1 MSIFNLGSINIDYIY
16 TLPRLLAAGETL
28 ASTSFSA
35 ALGGKGANQSIALAR
50 AGADVRHAGQ
60 LHEADTAWLDGLR
73 EAGVDCSHILAADI
87 SSGHAVVAVDEQ
99 TAENQIILNPGSN
112 QALPAEMIAP
122 FLASAQPGDW
132 ALAQNEVNLTEAFLR
147 AAKQKNLHIC
157 YSAAPF
163 VADITAGLLPI
174 VDLLIVNHL
183 EAEALTSFTGKP
195 IDRHG
200 IRHVIITQG
209 AKGAS
214 YRGSAAAAFDL
225 PAVPVKAVD
234 TTGAGDTYLG
244 YVLAVLDEGQTIE
257 QAMQIAATA
266 SALQVTRQG
275 ASAAIP
281 TRAEVE
287 AFQK

>member
-16 TLPRLLAAGETL
+16 TLPHLVAAGETL

-60 LHEADTAWLDGLR
+60 VHNADTAWLNGLR

-87 SSGHAVVAVDEQ
+87 PSGHAVVAVDEQ

-112 QALPAEMIAP
+112 QALPTEMIDP
-122 FLASAQPGDW
+122 FLSSARLGDW
-132 ALAQNEVNLTEAFLR
+132 ALAQNEVNLTEVFLR
-147 AAKQKNLHIC
+147 TAANKDLHVC

-163 VADITAGLLPI
+163 IADITANLLPI

-195 IDRHG
+195 IDQHG
-200 IRHVIITQG
+200 IRHVIITYG
-209 AKGAS
+209 AEGAS
-214 YRGSAAAAFDL
+214 YKGSAAAAFDL

-244 YVLAVLDEGQTIE
+244 YVLAALDEGQKIQ
-257 QAMQIAATA
+257 QAMRLAATA

-281 TRAEVE
+281 TRAQVE

>member
-60 LHEADTAWLDGLR
+60 LHEADTAWLGGLR

-99 TAENQIILNPGSN
+99 TAENQIILSPGSN
-112 QALPAEMIAP
+112 QALPSELIAP

-163 VADITAGLLPI
+163 AADITAGLLPI

-183 EAEALTSFTGKP
+183 EADALTSFTGKP

-214 YRGSAAAAFDL
+214 YRGSAAAASRAAL
-225 PAVPVKAVD
+225 RTPRGMRSGR
-234 TTGAGDTYLG
+234 GARTR
-244 YVLAVLDEGQTIE
+244 
-257 QAMQIAATA
+257 
-266 SALQVTRQG
+266 RQG
-275 ASAAIP
+275 A
-281 TRAEVE
+281 
-287 AFQK
+287 